1 MLVYAVCSMLLLLV
15 ASKNKNVFWNF
26 SDPFKER
33 SYLINVDDFR
43 GIFWEI
49 FSVLEQNLLLALMK
63 IGNVGV
69 QSSPFVFAPE
79 G

>member
-1 MLVYAVCSMLLLLV
+1 MLVYAVCAIVINCQQKQKFIL
-15 ASKNKNVFWNF
+15 NF

-49 FSVLEQNLLLALMK
+49 FSVLEQNLLLTLMK